1 LELRGRVFGGYK
13 SRDLDGHLRRNLN
26 SGLRD
31 RGMADMADLAMI
43 LVVGMSVSTGDGVG
57 AQHDHRKDE
66 CDPEYVSDYIFRH
79 TNSSD
84 L

>member
-1 LELRGRVFGGYK
+1 
-13 SRDLDGHLRRNLN
+13 
-26 SGLRD
+26 
-31 RGMADMADLAMI
+31 MADMADLAMI